1 MLSAAAGARGW
12 VRSMKL
18 AGSSGWSSLA
28 WAGDKPQHYIVSP
41 HYWL

>member
-28 WAGDKPQHYIVSP
+28 WVGDKPQHYIFSP